1 MKRLGIYL
9 TFDPEGRI
17 DRYVGYFL
25 RELRAC
31 VSSLAVVCNMEEIR
45 QGEENIRPYADQVY
59 FRKNIGFDA
68 GGFKDALC
76 DFIGWD
82 TVLQYD
88 ELVLANDSM
97 FGPFRPMSGIFEEM
111 EQKPV
116 DFWGLSKHGEYKRDK
131 HHTPEHIQ
139 SFFLAIRCKML
150 HSEHFRRYWE
160 SMPYFASYEQIVRE
174 YELEFTVHFSRLGYT
189 FRSSADNAANDST
202 NLRNNY
208 CQFAYIPYDLIKRR
222 NFPFLKRKSVGS
234 FTQPDV
240 SQFSFCQALSYIE
253 RETSY
258 PIDLVW
264 ESLIHKFNVA
274 DLQKKLCLQYIIS
287 PPQEAKSAYA
297 AILVLISHE
306 SSFEY
311 VCEYLERLSGQYK
324 VVICAEEAGLLEPY
338 QDSGYE
344 CEEIP
349 QQGFPQFLS
358 GFHAYDYVCVL
369 HDVDM
374 TSLIKPSYEGK
385 AVFQSIWENL
395 VRDAPYVSGVIE
407 KFEKNPRL
415 GFLAPPQSVVGEGIS
430 ELGRAWNG
438 SYEKVCDISA
448 QMGLDCNLSAARP
461 PYRVT
466 ENFWIRGRILKKLE
480 RMGPEDIPLLPY
492 LWSYLAQDAECYS
505 GIVECAEYAAMNGI
519 NLQYYLEQIC
529 GQIRT
534 QYKEFQSFSKLQSL
548 IGYGALQDYCRKY
561 ARVYA
566 YGTGVISEYFQDVL
580 PEIEAYIV
588 SDGQPKQDAFHGVPV
603 KYLSEIELSSDC
615 GVVLCLTK
623 GTQEQVIK
631 LLEARNY
638 THYFC
643 V

>member
-9 TFDPEGRI
+9 IYDRHKRI
-17 DRYVGYFL
+17 DRYIGYML
-25 RELRAC
+25 KELKTC
-31 VSSLAVVCNMEEIR
+31 VSSLVVVCNMEEII
-45 QGEENIRPYADQVY
+45 QGEENIRPHADQVF

-76 DFIGWD
+76 TFLGWD
-82 TVLQYD
+82 AVLQYD
-88 ELVLANDSM
+88 ELVLVNDTM
-97 FGPFRPMSGIFEEM
+97 FGPFYPMADIFENM
-111 EQKPV
+111 EKKPV
-116 DFWGLSKHGEYKRDK
+116 DFWGLTTYGERIRRGT
-131 HHTPEHIQ
+131 HVSENIE
-139 SFFLAIRCKML
+139 SFFLVIRSKLL
-150 HSEHFRRYWE
+150 HNCCFCQYWE
-160 SMPYFASYEQIVRE
+160 SMPYYLSQEKAVWHYE
-174 YELEFTVHFSRLGYT
+174 YKFTEFFSQLGYT
-189 FRSSADNAANDST
+189 YDTLADNRANDSA
-202 NLRNNY
+202 NLKNNY
-208 CQFAYIPYDLIKRR
+208 CQCSLIPYELSSRR
-222 NFPFLKRKSVGS
+222 NFPFVKRKYIAT
-234 FTQPDV
+234 FKPLDV
-240 SQFSFCQALSYIE
+240 THEEFYQILNYIE
-253 RETSY
+253 QETDY
-258 PIDLVW
+258 PIDLIW
-264 ESLIHKFNVA
+264 ENLIHTYNIA

-287 PPQEAKSAYA
+287 PLQEVKSTHA
-297 AILVLISHE
+297 AILVLISYE

-311 VCEYLERLSGQYK
+311 VCEYLERHTGQYK
-324 VVICAEEAGLLEPY
+324 AVVCSARAELLRPY

-349 QQGFPQFLS
+349 EQGFPQFLS

-369 HDVDM
+369 HDMDM
-374 TSLIKPSYEGK
+374 TSLKKPSYIGK
-385 AVFQSIWENL
+385 SLFYSVWENL
-395 VRDAPYVSGVIE
+395 IKNPLYVSGVIE

-415 GFLAPPQSVVGEGIS
+415 GFLTTPQTNPGECLG
-430 ELGRAWNG
+430 ELGTGWNG
-438 SYEKVCDISA
+438 TFERVRGIADR
-448 QMGLDCNLSAARP
+448 MGLHCNLSALKP
-461 PYRVT
+461 PYRVA
-466 ENFWIRGRILKKLE
+466 EDFWIRGRILKKLE
-480 RMGPEDIPLLPY
+480 RMEPEDIPLLPY